1 MRIIYKIGCVIH
13 QMLKEGKSSYA
24 KLFPS
29 DQHSFECT
37 SVNRLNGERDGV
49 GIISISHFTKISAN
63 FVSINFDFLFSR
75 NLKWDNSRAETM
87 RELGISH
94 SMAQQIEV
102 KDSWIQIWNVVA
114 FEVKKRL
121 KIILAQSFVF

>member
-1 MRIIYKIGCVIH
+1 M
-13 QMLKEGKSSYA
+13 
-24 KLFPS
+24 
-29 DQHSFECT
+29 
-37 SVNRLNGERDGV
+37 
-49 GIISISHFTKISAN
+49 
-63 FVSINFDFLFSR
+63 SINFDFLFSR